1 LALTDMACESPPS
14 RPTSRGSP
22 SRQIAAR
29 AMIPESTIM
38 PVIVRPSAE
47 MLVAPAP
54 KPKSG
59 SVVSVR
65 VTPS

>member
-1 LALTDMACESPPS
+1 MFIASESPPS
-14 RPTSRGSP
+14 TGIVCSWPL
-22 SRQIAAR
+22 RQSAAR
-29 AMIPESTIM
+29 AVWPASTTM
-38 PVIVRPSAE
+38 PVTVWLSVE

-65 VTPS
+65 ITPS